1 MISDLARRWSFGLVA
16 PVATW
21 LGKLGISPNVITLI
35 GFLLN
40 VGMGLLLSQTIHPLT
55 GMLVMLAGAFD
66 SLDGML
72 ARLTHRA
79 SIFGAF
85 FDSTLDRWSESAIF
99 FGLLYYYSGQGAVLE
114 VRLIFLAIV
123 GSLLVSYTRAR
134 AEALQI
140 PCQDGLLTRFE
151 RVVILG
157 LGLLLGP
164 YVPILWTLAL
174 WILAFGT
181 LFTAIQRIYAVW
193 RYVQQNPQREENN

>member
-21 LGKLGISPNVITLI
+21 LGKLGISPNAITLI

-40 VGMGLLLSQTIHPLT
+40 VGVAVLLSQTIHPLT
-55 GMLVMLAGAFD
+55 GVLVMLAGAFD

-72 ARLTHRA
+72 ARLTHRV
-79 SIFGAF
+79 STFGAF

-99 FGLLYYYSGQGAVLE
+99 FGLLYYYSERGAVLE

-140 PCQDGLLTRFE
+140 PCRDGLLTRFE

-164 YVPILWTLAL
+164 YIPILWMVVL
-174 WILAFGT
+174 WVLGIGT
-181 LFTAIQRIYAVW
+181 LFTAVQRIYAVW
-193 RYVQQNPQREENN
+193 RYIQQNPQGDERK